1 MAGPMSVPTTGN
13 INSTGF
19 TTLFDAFKKLTV
31 DRAENRGTLEAVK
44 DGAGKVVELKCSQH
58 HFLSGKVQ
66 ATTFNSTEL
75 RGLLKNA
82 VSQDLTLFNLKLKD
96 DLAGSNSGVTGSQTQ
111 QLDKKLNDLKA
122 KIEGQF
128 ADVFEKSDKALL
140 RKDINKVIVKIDD
153 IKSQFLSMSIDELL
167 SCDLEKRFPKA
178 QPQAQEKVAVQ
189 PQAQEKVVVQSQAQ
203 ERGSVQEQPL
213 ELDEALADISRNI
226 AKIHNA
232 KTSKKT
238 AEVVPQR
245 QPQSIGE
252 LSDKI
257 FEGAPDLP
265 WDSESESESSQPQ
278 EKVSVQGQPLNLN
291 EVGNEL
297 PDDIFDNV
305 VDLSRESEPS
315 VNGKPVAPLAGAEV
329 PESKEFTDDDMAQVN
344 EIASFAYGSSE
355 KSSGGEGYMGV
366 YNGHMT
372 KFLTHHG
379 ERKNVGQG
387 LTDDLKKLISDSTAE
402 LRAKLL
408 QLAGK
413 LEDGQEKGEILR
425 LLAKN
430 EKTIADH
437 NGLDLLSRKD
447 VAKVVTLL
455 AKGAQK
461 AGKSIFSWKDV
472 KPAATVKD
480 TTLETVLFGSKEIRQ
495 AEAKAISALSQPAY
509 KKNKDFV
516 EFLAD
521 PVKVATAAAEI
532 DQALKDQGLKSA
544 IIDCRSVDLTQKNPV
559 RNLKQQFSFS
569 GQYTAETA
577 QTLMAAGNEKIC
589 MQLYADGH
597 YFACGLP
604 QAWGTQEES
613 VLADTFDPKMAAWML
628 KHGFITKT
636 VTEFGFRYEYSGLS
650 TVGGGYL
657 LNDPLSG
664 KCYSFFSMPSL
675 TNSSDSFD
683 LRGNVNWLCEAR
695 RMKTGKEMT
704 AEQRANA
711 TKFISKF
718 YDRTKNGSVQLN
730 SDQYCMAMKYLLF
743 AGDDVNFNV
752 FAHQKDADVEKE
764 IDKFLAFVD
773 ATNKKDPK
781 ALEKVAQP
789 AYEYTVGT
797 SIAKL
802 IATAFSLGV
811 KNFIGGPIGCGVF
824 MNAYKDVAGF
834 VKKALEGYAGDM
846 KYIYPGNESNADIE
860 GTKEKA
866 FREVI
871 VGD

>member
-189 PQAQEKVVVQSQAQ
+189 SQAQ

-366 YNGHMT
+366 YNGQMT

-379 ERKNVGQG
+379 ERKNIGWV
-387 LTDDLKKLISDSTAE
+387 LTEPQKKIANDSTE
-402 LRAKLL
+402 KLRAKLL

-430 EKTIADH
+430 EKAIAEH

-472 KPAATVKD
+472 KPAATVRD
-480 TTLETVLFGSKEIRQ
+480 TTFETLLVPADIRQ
-495 AEAKAISALSQPAY
+495 AEAEAISDTKGKY
-509 KKNKDFV
+509 RKFV

-521 PVKVATAAAEI
+521 PVKVAKAADEI
-532 DQALKDQGLKSA
+532 DKALEAKGLKSP

-577 QTLMAAGNEKIC
+577 QTLMAAGNEKMC
-589 MQLYADGH
+589 MQIFADGH

-604 QAWGTQEES
+604 QGWTTQEES

-636 VTEFGFRYEYSGLS
+636 VTEHGLRYEYAGLS

-675 TNSSDSFD
+675 TPAPASFD

-695 RMKTGKEMT
+695 RMETGKEMT

-718 YDRTKNGSVQLN
+718 YERTKNKSVNL
-730 SDQYCMAMKYLLF
+730 DVYQYREAMKYLLF

-752 FAHQKDADVEKE
+752 FAHQKDAEVEKE
-764 IDKFLAFVD
+764 VDKFLAFVH
-773 ATNKKDPK
+773 ATNKKDPE
-781 ALEKVAQP
+781 ALKKVAQP
-789 AYEYTVGT
+789 AYEHTVGT

-802 IATAFSLGV
+802 IALASSLGV
-811 KNFIGGPIGCGVF
+811 KNFIGGLIGTGAF
-824 MNAYKDVAGF
+824 LNEAKDVAKF
-834 VKKALEGYAGDM
+834 VKQALEGYAGDM
-846 KYIYPGNESNADIE
+846 KYICCGKAGKENKPGSEENVFK
-860 GTKEKA
+860 T
-866 FREVI
+866 VI